1 MLEFYTYANE
11 RYFFEVFENCNVQYC
26 SVYYEFVF
34 IRSLNE
40 GKEKLESTYR
50 LFQRQSLNVTGR

>member
-26 SVYYEFVF
+26 SGYYEFVF

-40 GKEKLESTYR
+40 GKEKFESPYR
-50 LFQRQSLNVTGR
+50 LFQ